1 MAKFVYRLET
11 VLEQKKELRDR
22 AQEELTQAIAE
33 QKREEEIL
41 DQLRN
46 KERALRDNKAEL
58 KAQLLSGQRTAEALR
73 NRRNYLKRLDEELE
87 AAGAEVFGQRI
98 LVDELLE
105 KTDMAR
111 LRLADAIK
119 EAEALEKHRERQY
132 AEFRAEIERKEA
144 LELDEAATQSY
155 LRARRNDAS

>member
-33 QKREEEIL
+33 QKSEEEIL

>member
-33 QKREEEIL
+33 RKREEEIL

-155 LRARRNDAS
+155 LRARRNDAG

>member
-1 MAKFVYRLET
+1 MPKFVYRLQT
-11 VLEQKKELRDR
+11 VLDQKISLRDQ
-22 AQEELTQAIAE
+22 AQEELTQAIGE
-33 QKREEEIL
+33 QKQEEEIL
-41 DQLRN
+41 EQLRN
-46 KERALRDNKAEL
+46 KEKSIRDNKAEL
-58 KAQLLSGQRTAEALR
+58 KSQLLSGESTAEALR
-73 NRRNYLKRLDEELE
+73 NRRNYLKRLDAELE

-98 LVDELLE
+98 LVDEQIE

-119 EAEALEKHRERQY
+119 EAEALEKHRERQE

-155 LRARRNDAS
+155 LRARRNDAG

>member
-73 NRRNYLKRLDEELE
+73 NRCNYLKRLDEELE

-144 LELDEAATQSY
+144 LELDEAATQSH
-155 LRARRNDAS
+155 LRARRNDAG

>member
-144 LELDEAATQSY
+144 LELDEAATQSH
-155 LRARRNDAS
+155 LRARRNDAG

>member
-1 MAKFVYRLET
+1 M
-11 VLEQKKELRDR
+11 
-22 AQEELTQAIAE
+22 
-33 QKREEEIL
+33 
-41 DQLRN
+41 
-46 KERALRDNKAEL
+46 
-58 KAQLLSGQRTAEALR
+58 
-73 NRRNYLKRLDEELE
+73 DEELE

-98 LVDELLE
+98 LVDEQLE

-155 LRARRNDAS
+155 LRARRNDAG